1 MCTCHHDRMSETA
14 RSDNRPDPGRLRDL
28 MERVRERNLR
38 EGNML
43 TEEEAMEL
51 ALRAQQEVRQEQ
63 QGLDP

>member
-14 RSDNRPDPGRLRDL
+14 RGDNRPDPGRLRDL